1 MRLASNIFSIVW
13 DTRRQGINVYRILK
27 RNNVISEFCN
37 LDKFCVNETEESSF
51 KSAICYSHE
60 LLGKKKI
67 EDVLLLPEKEN
78 KGFEISKSEGDCI
91 KVLVQTLNH
100 LELIKIQINFFSW
113 DPN

>member
-27 RNNVISEFCN
+27 RNNIISEFCN
-37 LDKFCVNETEESSF
+37 LDKSCVNETEESSF

-60 LLGKKKI
+60 LLGKKNWRCASTTW
-67 EDVLLLPEKEN
+67 EKN
-78 KGFEISKSEGDCI
+78 KVFEISKSEGDCI